1 MEPDLLNTVSSTLK
15 YRLAEQP
22 QTAAEH
28 LARQLGLS
36 CEEVRK
42 MADNDPSVAPD
53 LYILAAFHLN
63 IDPEFIRAFD
73 DYRHLG

>member
-1 MEPDLLNTVSSTLK
+1 MEPDLLNTVASTLK

-22 QTAAEH
+22 HTAAEH

-36 CEEVRK
+36 GEEIRK
-42 MADNDPSVAPD
+42 MADNDPCVPPD
-53 LYILAAFHLN
+53 LYIRAAFHLN
-63 IDPEFIRAFD
+63 IAPEFIQNFD